1 VRFVS
6 RDEWELMKL
15 HTAEHLDDP
24 TWPYG
29 RRRQAPAAVDVV
41 PRAPQT
47 IQYYSGNYPGKM
59 AD

>member
-6 RDEWELMKL
+6 RAEWELMKL
-15 HTAEHLDDP
+15 HTAEHLNDP
-24 TWPYG
+24 MWPYA
-29 RRRQAPAAVDVV
+29 RRRTAPAAVETA
-41 PRAPQT
+41 PRPPQT